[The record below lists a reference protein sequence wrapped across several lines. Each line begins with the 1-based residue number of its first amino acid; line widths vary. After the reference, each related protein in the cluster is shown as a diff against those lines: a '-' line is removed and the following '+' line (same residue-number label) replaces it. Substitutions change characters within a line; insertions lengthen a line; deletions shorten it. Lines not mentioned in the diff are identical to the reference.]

1 MTELEKQRLL
11 AAITRGN
18 RGYTGA
24 ANPTLANVGQ
34 QAVNAGMTAG
44 SRSGYATALDAR
56 TERENAEAM
65 ARSFKGQESNIASQR
80 ARAAALR
87 GKGMPQN
94 RMINEGTPYAT
105 LVNPNWGETLEG
117 VTNKLVG
124 GYLEGQAIEDA
135 EQLDVDVTEQT
146 RLVLATEAAE
156 EEAALALDAERYG
169 IEQGNINRTF
179 DQTAEQN
186 LLTNAIAVQRNRL
199 TESGQQDDR
208 DKGEGISVQDV
219 NNKNNIMRAVVGPQ
233 GKLYSITD
241 AGTRGDLLPS
251 NWIQLET
258 TTTGGTNLAIGEQQK
273 QQGRITLEQY
283 RQTGREDLAKLNARL
298 REESDIS
305 EDERKFLIGQRVIL
319 RELEREDREETGE
332 SALSAEKSITGASSL
347 LRRDNLYDATGLGV
361 AQMFTDFTSYD
372 PTEGGEI
379 GTTQRLIRRMSSE
392 GVAQDLKDLNLKP
405 ISDYEGK
412 YVINDLNPSPKD
424 GPKTLLFH
432 TMQANNL
439 YEMALADGEK
449 DGAIALGAAE
459 QVMNQRYDDQVILG
473 SLRNNGNMTMG
484 ITEMI
489 ENDLPVEEVYE
500 RLRKKLKD
508 GTIDTREKQALLSLS
523 QAYE

>member
-1 MTELEKQRLL
+1 MALFERELEKQRMK
-11 AAITRGN
+11 AAIARAINSPRGS
-18 RGYTGA
+18 TVESVGA
-24 ANPTLANVGQ
+24 DTAR
-34 QAVNAGMTAG
+34 AGMTAG
-44 SRSGYATALDAR
+44 TTSAFANDLDAR
-56 TERENAEAM
+56 IDAEAM
-65 ARSFKGQESNIASQR
+65 AKTFAGQESNIASQR
-80 ARAAALR
+80 AMAQSLR
-87 GKGMPQN
+87 DRGMPEAKMVGQGN
-94 RMINEGTPYAT
+94 WAT
-105 LVNPNWGETLEG
+105 LQQPNWGETLEG
-117 VTNKLVG
+117 VVNKLTG
-124 GYLEGQAIEDA
+124 GYLEGQAKQNA
-135 EQLDVDVTEQT
+135 TQLDVDQT
-146 RLVLATEAAE
+146 KQAGLAKAAE
-156 EEAALALDAERYG
+156 EEIRLDKLALEDKRFN
-169 IEQGNINRTF
+169 IKQGNEDRTF
-179 DQTAEQN
+179 NQTAEQN
-186 LLTNAIAVQRNRL
+186 RLRNEIAVQKNSL
-199 TESGQQDDR
+199 TKSGQKDDR
-208 DKGEGISVQDV
+208 NKGERITVQDV
-219 NNKNNIMRAVVGPQ
+219 NDSSNIMAAVIGPQ
-233 GKLYSITD
+233 GRAYSIVQEGPD
-241 AGTRGDLLPS
+241 KGTRGELLPS
-251 NWIQLET
+251 NWIELET
-258 TTTGGTNLAIGEQQK
+258 TTTGGTNQAIGEQQK
-273 QQGRITLEQY
+273 QQGRMTLEEY
-283 RQTGREDLAKLNARL
+283 RQGGREDLAKLNARL

-305 EDERKFLIGQRVIL
+305 EEERKFLIGQRVIL

-484 ITEMI
+484 ITEME
-489 ENDLPVEEVYE
+489 ENGLPVEEVYE

-523 QAYE
+523 QAY

>member
-1 MTELEKQRLL
+1 MTELERQRML
-11 AAITRGN
+11 AAITRSN
-18 RGYTGA
+18 NAYTGA

-34 QAVNAGMTAG
+34 QAVNAGTTSGMV
-44 SRSGYATALDAR
+44 SGYVDAAKAQS
-56 TERENAEAM
+56 ERENAEAM

-80 ARAAALR
+80 ARAASLR
-87 GKGMPQN
+87 GKGTPQA
-94 RMINEGTPYAT
+94 RMVGEGRWAT
-105 LVNPNWGETLEG
+105 LTQPNWGEQLEG
-117 VTNKLVG
+117 VTNQLMG
-124 GYLEGQAIEDA
+124 GYLEGQARKDA
-135 EQLDVDVTEQT
+135 EQLDVDQTEQAG
-146 RLVLATEAAE
+146 LVLAKEAAE
-156 EEAALALDAERYG
+156 EEAALALAASLAAQDQSNRD
-169 IEQGNINRTF
+169 RTF
-179 DQTAEQN
+179 DQTGKQYIA
-186 LLTNAIAVQRNRL
+186 TNALASERNRL

-241 AGTRGDLLPS
+241 AGIRGDLLPS

-273 QQGRITLEQY
+273 QQGRMTLEQY
-283 RQTGREDLAKLNARL
+283 RQEGRENLAELNARL

-319 RELEREDREETGE
+319 RKLEREDREETGE

-361 AQMFTDFTSYD
+361 VQMFTDITSYD
-372 PTEGGEI
+372 PTKGGEI
-379 GTTQRLIRRMSSE
+379 ATTQRLIRRMSAE
-392 GVAQDLKDLNLKP
+392 GVAQDLEDLGLNP

-473 SLRNNGNMTMG
+473 SLRNNGDMTMG

-508 GTIDTREKQALLSLS
+508 GTIDTREKQALRSLS